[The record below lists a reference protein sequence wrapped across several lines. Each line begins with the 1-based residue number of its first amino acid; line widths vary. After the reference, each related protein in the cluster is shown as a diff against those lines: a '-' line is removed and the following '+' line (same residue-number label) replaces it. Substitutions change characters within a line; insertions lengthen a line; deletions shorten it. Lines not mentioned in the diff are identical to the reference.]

1 MSNNDTFEYALGLG
15 DNALILGQRLAE
27 WCGHS
32 PALELDIAVTNLSLD
47 LVGGAQLYLEYA
59 GNIEGMGRTAD
70 DLAFLRDTLQ
80 FRNYLLLEQPNK
92 NWGRTTA
99 RLYLYATFMVGYLEA
114 LQNSKDEQLSAIA
127 AKAIKEMKYHKR
139 FAGEWMLRLGD
150 GTEESKTYVQQGLN
164 DMWRFTGEMFA
175 MSDAEKRLCEAG
187 IAVDAVA
194 LEAPWRTEVAAI
206 LDEAGLIMPPDQA
219 MIMGRDKGH
228 HSEHLGHIL
237 SEMQFLQRAYP
248 GAQW

>member
-1 MSNNDTFEYALGLG
+1 MSNKDLYEYALSLG

-47 LVGGAQLYLEYA
+47 LIGEAQLYLDYA
-59 GNIEGMGRTAD
+59 AEVEGEGKSAD
-70 DLAFLRDTLQ
+70 DLAYLRDCLK

-92 NWGRTTA
+92 NWGRTTVRLFLYSTFMA
-99 RLYLYATFMVGYLEA
+99 LYLEQ

-127 AKAIKEMKYHKR
+127 GKAIKEVLYHKR
-139 FAGEWMLRLGD
+139 FSSEWMLRLGD
-150 GTEESKTYVQQGLN
+150 GTDESKAYVQKGLE
-164 DMWRFTGEMFA
+164 DMWRFTGELFA
-175 MSDAEKRLCEAG
+175 MSDGEKRLCEAG
-187 IAVDAVA
+187 IAVDAA
-194 LEAPWRTEVAAI
+194 SLEAPWNAEIDAI
-206 LDEAGLIMPPDQA
+206 LVEAGLIKPPSQA
-219 MIMGRDKGH
+219 MIMGRFKGH

-248 GAQW
+248 GAKW